1 MTQPAHHPSAAIV
14 IIGAEVLSAKV
25 PDANGPYLL
34 KHLRAQG
41 IDVIELRVIGDSI
54 EVIAETV
61 RELSSRVDYLFTTGG
76 IGPTHDDVTIGGIAR
91 AFDRELI
98 EHPFLVEQ
106 LEKHFGHTLDERVR
120 NLCRVPDGTH
130 VDMVREKL
138 PLFRYE
144 NVFILPGIPSLVE
157 MCFEYLSPSLP
168 SATFAERK
176 LIVQIAESEIATHLA
191 RVQERYGSEVQIG
204 SYPKKNE
211 AGRYVE
217 ITVDGHDQAL
227 VDRALHHIQEGL
239 QEDWVLDVQ

>member
-1 MTQPAHHPSAAIV
+1 MTRPPRNPSAAIV

-25 PDANGPYLL
+25 RDANGPYLL
-34 KHLRAQG
+34 ERLRAQG

-61 RELSSRVDYLFTTGG
+61 RALSARVDYLFTTGG
-76 IGPTHDDVTIGGIAR
+76 IGPTHDDVTIGGIAQ
-91 AFDRELI
+91 AFDREII
-98 EHPFLVEQ
+98 EHPFLVEK
-106 LEKHFGHTLDERVR
+106 LEEHFGHTVDERVR
-120 NLCRVPDGTH
+120 SLCRVPDGTH
-130 VDMVREKL
+130 VEMVRGKL

-168 SATFAERK
+168 SSTFVEHK
-176 LIVQIAESEIATHLA
+176 LMVRVSESEIATHLA

-217 ITVDGHDQAL
+217 ITVDGRDQAL
-227 VDRALHHIQEGL
+227 VDRALLHIQEGL
-239 QEDWVLDVQ
+239 REDWVIDVQ